1 MPQYYYERRPD
12 WGGFSS
18 GSMVNKIIAANIIV
32 FILEYLFGPR
42 FGESFQRYFSLM
54 PAMVVKKYYVWQVIT
69 YMFLH
74 LGVWHLLFNMFI
86 VWMFGTAI
94 ENAWGKEKFL
104 KYYLACGL
112 GGALFSFVFAYRNF
126 TLGASAAGF
135 GLFLAYAMLFP
146 NNRVYLFL
154 LFSVKAKHLMLFLAL
169 FQFLQGISGPSHI
182 AYFAHLGG
190 IAAGLLFF
198 KQEILRSR
206 FFYDVSRKW
215 DQYSRE
221 KQVKRNADERST
233 VDSILDKIAEK
244 GKDELSAT
252 EKRILENYRKKR
264 KGGSD

>member
-1 MPQYYYERRPD
+1 
-12 WGGFSS
+12 
-18 GSMVNKIIAANIIV
+18 
-32 FILEYLFGPR
+32 
-42 FGESFQRYFSLM
+42 
-54 PAMVVKKYYVWQVIT
+54 
-69 YMFLH
+69 
-74 LGVWHLLFNMFI
+74 
-86 VWMFGTAI
+86 
-94 ENAWGKEKFL
+94 
-104 KYYLACGL
+104 
-112 GGALFSFVFAYRNF
+112 
-126 TLGASAAGF
+126 
-135 GLFLAYAMLFP
+135 
-146 NNRVYLFL
+146 
-154 LFSVKAKHLMLFLAL
+154 MLFLTL